1 MKITNQQLRRII
13 KEELE
18 NVVKEEKS
26 SKITSD
32 DIQAGKELQNTPIG
46 NVIFKNLDKD
56 PKVQKALKLVKQKM
70 NEEEEPNV
78 GAQYA
83 TIGGAGGVA
92 AASQSVSTAFWTG
105 AMTKSLAPAVLGALK
120 AIGLGTGAMAGG
132 ALAGYLIYKLG
143 EKAVAAISEK
153 GDRQ

>member
-1 MKITNQQLRRII
+1 MKITNQQLRKII

-18 NVVKEEKS
+18 NVVQEEKS

-70 NEEEEPNV
+70 NEEEEPNAA
-78 GAQYA
+78 GQYA
-83 TIGGAGGVA
+83 MIGAAGGMA
-92 AASQSVSTAFWTG
+92 AASQSASTAFWTG
-105 AMTKSLAPAVLGALK
+105 AVTKSLTPAILGALK

-143 EKAVAAISEK
+143 EKAIEAMSEEGK
-153 GDRQ
+153 Q